1 MKKVTSIIL
10 SMFFLISTILVGC
23 GNQSSTS
30 TENDTS
36 KNEKTLIFGTEL
48 EEEKLNP
55 ILIASHATA
64 NDLIFR
70 GLMRFGEDNIP
81 KPDIAESYEVSDDK
95 LVYDFKLK
103 KGIKFHDGSELKAE
117 DVAFTINS
125 ILDEKVN
132 SELRP
137 DFEQVK
143 NAQVVSD
150 YEVKISLKKVFPPL
164 LDKLTVGIVPKHC
177 LDGKDINNDEFNQ
190 KPIGAGPFKCE
201 KWEKGN
207 SITLTKFKDYYKKTG
222 NIQKFVF
229 KYIPDCNVRAM
240 QLKTGEIDAAV
251 LEPSQVK
258 KIEKEN
264 QIQVCKVPTA
274 DYRAIMFNF
283 KTKPMFKDP
292 NVRKALN
299 YATNK
304 KEIVKGILLGYGEV
318 AYSPMQL
325 NKYNNPNVEK
335 YEYNLDKANKL
346 LEESGWKMG
355 KNGIREKNGEKLQFT
370 LFARNTD
377 EVRVK
382 ISEYVAEQAKKAGF
396 DIKVDARDPKAM
408 KIKDTEAFLTGWGS
422 PFDADD
428 GTYKIFSSTQSDHG
442 SGYNFGYYSNPKVD
456 ELLEKARTTSDEN
469 QRKKYYYEFQ
479 QVLADDPAFSMDVYL
494 TALYGINKKVSGYT
508 TKRILGHHGEGFV
521 WNAEEWNIK

>member
-23 GNQSSTS
+23 GNQSATS
-30 TENDTS
+30 TKNDTS

-304 KEIVKGILLGYGEV
+304 KEIVKGILLG
-318 AYSPMQL
+318 
-325 NKYNNPNVEK
+325 
-335 YEYNLDKANKL
+335 
-346 LEESGWKMG
+346 
-355 KNGIREKNGEKLQFT
+355 
-370 LFARNTD
+370 
-377 EVRVK
+377 
-382 ISEYVAEQAKKAGF
+382 
-396 DIKVDARDPKAM
+396 
-408 KIKDTEAFLTGWGS
+408 
-422 PFDADD
+422 
-428 GTYKIFSSTQSDHG
+428 
-442 SGYNFGYYSNPKVD
+442 
-456 ELLEKARTTSDEN
+456 
-469 QRKKYYYEFQ
+469 
-479 QVLADDPAFSMDVYL
+479 
-494 TALYGINKKVSGYT
+494 
-508 TKRILGHHGEGFV
+508 
-521 WNAEEWNIK
+521 